1 MQHNSSDTVTGLTE
15 NGSLYTFHDASFMH
29 RSTAAAA
36 AAAAAAQ
43 PTTSTQTGTKHTI
56 TAKERKA
63 KRAKHSED
71 QAQS

>member
-29 RSTAAAA
+29 RST
-36 AAAAAAQ
+36 AAAAQ